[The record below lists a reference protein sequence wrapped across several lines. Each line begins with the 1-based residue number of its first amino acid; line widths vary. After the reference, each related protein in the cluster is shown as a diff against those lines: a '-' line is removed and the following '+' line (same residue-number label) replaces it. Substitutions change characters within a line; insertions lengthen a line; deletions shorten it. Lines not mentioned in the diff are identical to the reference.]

1 MILIL
6 FYFSPELPTLP
17 GDLEMEVANVPLI
30 RGLPAPP
37 APGHKTSKKE
47 AKLVQQRLERLARLN
62 HHLPGK
68 ANRCY

>member
-1 MILIL
+1 MFSLIFFAL
-6 FYFSPELPTLP
+6 ELPTLP
-17 GDLEMEVANVPLI
+17 GDLEMEVASVPLI

-37 APGHKTSKKE
+37 APGQKTSKKE

-68 ANRCY
+68 ATRCY